1 MREEIRRRLQAW
13 MTERIGQFR
22 DEQNLTQEQMS
33 EMLMMS
39 PRSYR
44 DLEHGVTGCSLQTFL
59 QFQRCLPRE
68 EAHRLLEDYE
78 KLRENAENH
87 EGPDE

>member
-1 MREEIRRRLQAW
+1 MREEIRKQMQKL

-44 DLEHGVTGCSLQTFL
+44 DLEHGVTGCSLQTYL
-59 QFQRCLPRE
+59 QFQLCLPRE
-68 EAHRLLEDYE
+68 EANRLLEEYE
-78 KLRENAENH
+78 KLREKAESC
-87 EGPDE
+87 EGSDE

>member
-1 MREEIRRRLQAW
+1 MREEIRKLLQGL

-44 DLEHGVTGCSLQTFL
+44 DLEHGITGCSLQTYL
-59 QFQRCLPRE
+59 QFQLCLPRD
-68 EAHRLLEDYE
+68 EANRLLEEYE
-78 KLRENAENH
+78 KLREKAENH
-87 EGPDE
+87 EDTD